1 MDTMITEL
9 DELVRMRAV
18 TKTQRLR
25 QQINEELATLA
36 HGDSRT
42 DESRAPLTTP
52 HDGHVLGHSSWNWNV
67 GCAYEEQGRKHDARE
82 PSPPA

>member
-1 MDTMITEL
+1 MDIDMIITEL

-42 DESRAPLTTP
+42 DESRAPVPQPALCSSSTGLT
-52 HDGHVLGHSSWNWNV
+52 DK
-67 GCAYEEQGRKHDARE
+67 EGRAV
-82 PSPPA
+82 